1 MGRECYMDTVLAWIR
16 ENPDCSARQIAN
28 GTSLKVHQTS
38 NALRTLVKKGGV
50 LCNQRNGKCTY
61 RIGKNI
67 EFGRSRVLNDF
78 NDLISCVRNSFDVP
92 GG

>member
-38 NALRTLVKKGGV
+38 NALRTLVKKGAFYATNAMANA
-50 LCNQRNGKCTY
+50 LTELGKILSLEEAECLM
-61 RIGKNI
+61 ILMI
-67 EFGRSRVLNDF
+67 
-78 NDLISCVRNSFDVP
+78 
-92 GG
+92 